1 VTAVDAS
8 PGAVAVCR
16 ARGIRDVRLADLRS
30 LEADRRWDTVL
41 LMCGNL
47 GLAGDWDP
55 TRTLLTRLAACT
67 TQGGLLIGDSVDP
80 TSDDPLD
87 LEYEER
93 NRREGFHVGHVRLR
107 LRYRDLMTPWWE
119 QINIPP
125 TELETLV
132 DGTGWSLEERLLDDE
147 GYAVV
152 LRRL

>member
-1 VTAVDAS
+1 
-8 PGAVAVCR
+8 
-16 ARGIRDVRLADLRS
+16 
-30 LEADRRWDTVL
+30 
-41 LMCGNL
+41 MCGNL

-55 TRTLLTRLAACT
+55 TRRLLTRLANMT
-67 TQGGLLIGDSVDP
+67 VSGGLLIGDSVDP

-93 NRREGFHVGHVRLR
+93 NRRAGFHVGHVRLR

-125 TELETLV
+125 AEVETLV
-132 DGTGWSLEERLLDDE
+132 DGTGWKLEERLSEDE

-152 LRRL
+152 LRRR